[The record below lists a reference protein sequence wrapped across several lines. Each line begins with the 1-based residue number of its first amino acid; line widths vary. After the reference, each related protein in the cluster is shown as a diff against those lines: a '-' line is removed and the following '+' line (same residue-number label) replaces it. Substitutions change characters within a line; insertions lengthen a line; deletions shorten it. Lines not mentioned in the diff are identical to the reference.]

1 MEIRDIMHPECTYID
16 HRDSLQLAATL
27 MERHDIGALPVAE
40 GDKLIGMITDRDI
53 VTRAVA
59 TNMDAR
65 HTKASELMTD
75 RVLYC
80 YEDDDID
87 KVAQNMA
94 EEKVRRLPVLSR
106 DKRLK
111 GMISLGDIAAKA
123 SDSAAGHS
131 LARIASAA

>member
-1 MEIRDIMHPECTYID
+1 MQIRDIMHSECTYID

-27 MERHDIGALPVAE
+27 MERHDIGAVPVAE
-40 GDKLIGMITDRDI
+40 GDKLVGMITDRDI

-59 TNMDAR
+59 TNTDVR
-65 HTKASELMTD
+65 HTKAGELMTD

-94 EEKVRRLPVLSR
+94 DEKIRRLPVVSR

-111 GMISLGDIAAKA
+111 GMVSLGDIASKA
-123 SDSAAGHS
+123 SDDAAGHS
-131 LARIASAA
+131 LARITSAA